1 MKGHKTK
8 TKTKTK
14 TKLKTKAKISKKK
27 LRIAIKFYQLK
38 ISRINRD
45 PSLFY
50 FPIQSNFINYGV
62 KKRLIL
68 KKNIK
73 FRSKFKR
80 RSFKVKHKS
89 KYVLNLCSLGLRKLR
104 KKN

>member
-62 KKRLIL
+62 KKTVNF
-68 KKNIK
+68 KK
-73 FRSKFKR
+73 
-80 RSFKVKHKS
+80 
-89 KYVLNLCSLGLRKLR
+89 KY
-104 KKN
+104 